1 MKKDLWAN
9 LLDEM
14 LLFGVSALLLIGFNA
29 ILNLCGYRIKEPGV
43 FLTGFFFV
51 INVLYFPI
59 IQNGKYGTTI
69 GKRILKLDDETDE
82 EREARRVK
90 KLEAKKEKKTENK

>member
-1 MKKDLWAN
+1 MKKDLFAN

-14 LLFGVSALLLIGFNA
+14 LLFGVSALLLMLFDFILKLFGFTV
-29 ILNLCGYRIKEPGV
+29 KEPGI

-59 IQNGKYGTTI
+59 IQNSRYGTTI
-69 GKRILKLDDETDE
+69 GKRILKLDDEEVTE
-82 EREARRVK
+82 E
-90 KLEAKKEKKTENK
+90 KKEKK